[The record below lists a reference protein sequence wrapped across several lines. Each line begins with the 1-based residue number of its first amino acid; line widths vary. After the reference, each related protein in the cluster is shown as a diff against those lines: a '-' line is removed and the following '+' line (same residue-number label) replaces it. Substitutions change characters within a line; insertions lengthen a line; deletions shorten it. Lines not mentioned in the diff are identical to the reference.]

1 MTAPARGRAGGD
13 KEASLRSVQVVRA
26 GGRTLTVRHPAR
38 AAPKDL
44 PAGYFSWRLAVEPV
58 TRPVPGAFRRRPLAR
73 PPRNR
78 WVALRRARLIR

>member
-13 KEASLRSVQVVRA
+13 REASLRSVQVVREGSRA
-26 GGRTLTVRHPAR
+26 LTDRHPAR

-44 PAGYFSWRLAVEPV
+44 PAGYFSWRLAAEPV
-58 TRPVPGAFRRRPLAR
+58 TRPVRGAFRRRQLAR

-78 WVALRRARLIR
+78 WVVLKRNRLG